1 MKKKHIYT
9 GKFEVGQT
17 VYLNDHL
24 SLAHGRSGVVTEI
37 NLSGITE
44 INLSGR
50 GYPYRVNFGVTH
62 AYYPEEE
69 LSANPISKSQQTRN
83 EL

>member
-24 SLAHGRSGVVTEI
+24 SLAHGRSGVV
-37 NLSGITE
+37 TE

>member
-1 MKKKHIYT
+1 KKRLVYI
-9 GKFEVGQT
+9 GKFGVGQT
-17 VYLNDHL
+17 VYLNDES

-37 NLSGITE
+37 NLSGK
-44 INLSGR
+44 

>member
-17 VYLNDHL
+17 VYLNDPL

-37 NLSGITE
+37 NLR
-44 INLSGR
+44 GR

-62 AYYPEEE
+62 AYHPEGE
-69 LSANPISKSQQTRN
+69 LSADPILKPRHAATVA
-83 EL
+83 